1 MSRLGKRG
9 RATVPAVNLLS
20 QWSFEA
26 LATRRLRRRFV
37 VGALVLT
44 TLLAAGWGA
53 QHLRAAQAERL
64 LSIAEAERAT
74 LTSQA
79 AELAPVRAFVTAV
92 DKRKQTVIEAMRT
105 EVRFSR
111 VLSELSMATPADAA
125 LTNVAVTLSPPPA
138 APAAAAA
145 PAGETEA
152 PAAEGLTTDA
162 AASTCPGPDP
172 FGTRPVVGCL
182 TLSGTAASRDAVG
195 QFVVDLGHSTIF
207 VEPFVSTTTTADGP
221 RVSFTGTVG
230 LSPRAF
236 TGRYDD
242 LDTLLLERNER

>member
-1 MSRLGKRG
+1 MSRVGKRG

-20 QWSFEA
+20 RWSFEA

-138 APAAAAA
+138 APAAA
-145 PAGETEA
+145 PAGGAEA
-152 PAAEGLTTDA
+152 PAAGGITTDA
-162 AASTCPGPDP
+162 AISTCPGPDP

-242 LDTLLLERNER
+242 LDTLLLERNAR